1 MPERIKIGIN
11 LNQAIYLEHEC
22 PAHREPR
29 RKQAH
34 EASQLLEC
42 VVTATDVPYLVPKHR
57 LKFQFVERLGGN
69 SRNQDSPARGCRQKN
84 WHLDCAD
91 FVALESH
98 PRFSGGIDEGFTF
111 PSHAD
116 QRFES
121 LIE

>member
-1 MPERIKIGIN
+1 MPKCVNIGIN
-11 LNQAIYLEHEC
+11 LNQSIYFGHEC

-42 VVTATDVPYLVPKHR
+42 VVTATDVPNLVPKHR

-69 SRNQDSPARGCRQKN
+69 FRNQNSPARGSCQKN
-84 WHLDCAD
+84 RHLDCAD

-98 PRFSGGIDEGFTF
+98 PRFCGGIDEGFTF
-111 PSHAD
+111 PSHDD
-116 QRFES
+116 QRF
-121 LIE
+121 